1 MDNKQIAV
9 LVAHRTLA
17 LLDEKKAR
25 LYPERTS
32 FYVWMRDDRAV
43 VIFDTNMIDIGKV
56 NADFA
61 HRLSTRLQGRRVVR
75 TNSRGL
81 YLQVGYEIPPA
92 LVELTSAP
100 LDLSKQPTPYHLP
113 IGTSRTG
120 QDIWIDLQEGDS
132 FLVAGARGMGKS
144 GLIHSFVQALR
155 HGGMVEVYGYDGKRG
170 VEFGRYADAPNFT
183 LVTRLVDTLKELKTR
198 AIERR
203 KTLLASGCPNVIEFN
218 KAQAENTMMPI
229 AVIIDEAALTS
240 DEEKA
245 LLVEMVE
252 RERDT
257 GFYPIIATNRPEASA
272 LLMKSNLVTRI
283 SFAVPSWNASQM
295 ALGMNGAEALDK
307 VQGRGLIVF
316 KARVTEF
323 QSFRVT
329 YPSPSEETVRMMLE
343 QEDQQAETVP
353 TATTSAEIIKMAEAI
368 RERWTP
374 KTSKTKTATL
384 LGFPQYG
391 GSYRTKTDMV
401 IEYLTTTTTTEQ
413 PNIVG
418 FAPEMA

>member
-1 MDNKQIAV
+1 MDNRN
-9 LVAHRTLA
+9 LSLMVAARTLK
-17 LLDEKKAR
+17 LLDERKAR

-32 FYVWMRDDRAV
+32 FYVWTREDRAV
-43 VIFDTNMIDIGKV
+43 VIFDTNMIDIGKI

-100 LDLSKQPTPYHLP
+100 LDLNNQPTPYHLP

-144 GLIHSFVQALR
+144 GEIHAFVQALQN
-155 HGGMVEVYGYDGKRG
+155 GGKVEVYGYDGKRG

-183 LVTRLVDTLKELKTR
+183 LVTRLADTLKELKTR
-198 AIERR
+198 AIDRR
-203 KTLLASGCPNVIEFN
+203 KTLLASGYPNVIEFN
-218 KAQAENTMMPI
+218 KAQPENAMMPI

-295 ALGMNGAEALDK
+295 ALGMNGAESLDK
-307 VQGRGLIVF
+307 VQGRGLLVF
-316 KARVTEF
+316 KARVMEF

-329 YPSPSEETVRMMLE
+329 YPAPSPAAVEKMLW

-353 TATTSAEIIKMAEAI
+353 TATTSAEIIKMADAI
-368 RERWTP
+368 RARWTL

-391 GSYRTKTDMV
+391 GSYRTKTDLV
-401 IEYLTTTTTTEQ
+401 IEYLTSTTTTEE

>member
-1 MDNKQIAV
+1 MDNRQLAQ
-9 LVAHRTLA
+9 LVANRTLA
-17 LLDEKKAR
+17 LLDERKAR

-32 FYVWMRDDRAV
+32 FYVWTREDRAV

-92 LVELTSAP
+92 LVELNSAP
-100 LDLSKQPTPYHLP
+100 LDLSNQPTPYHLP

-120 QDIWIDLQEGDS
+120 QDIWINLQEGDS
-132 FLVAGARGMGKS
+132 FLIAGARGMGKS
-144 GLIHSFVQALR
+144 GLIQSFVQALT
-155 HGGMVEVYGYDGKRG
+155 HGGMVDVYGYDGKRG

-183 LVTRLVDTLKELKTR
+183 LVSRLAETLTQLKVQ
-198 AIERR
+198 ASERR
-203 KTLLASGCPNVIEFN
+203 KILLASGYPNVIEFN
-218 KAQAENTMMPI
+218 RDTKEEFALKPI

-240 DEEKA
+240 DDEKA

-307 VQGRGLIVF
+307 VQGRGLLVF
-316 KARVTEF
+316 KARVMEF

-329 YPSPSEETVRMMLE
+329 YPTPSPAAVEKML

-353 TATTSAEIIKMAEAI
+353 TATTGNEIIKMAEAI
-368 RERWTP
+368 RNRWTL

-391 GSYRTKTDMV
+391 GSYRTKTDLV
-401 IEYLTTTTTTEQ
+401 IEYLTSTTTTEEPQ
-413 PNIVG
+413 MG
-418 FAPEMA
+418 SFAPEMA

>member
-1 MDNKQIAV
+1 M
-9 LVAHRTLA
+9 
-17 LLDEKKAR
+17 
-25 LYPERTS
+25 
-32 FYVWMRDDRAV
+32 
-43 VIFDTNMIDIGKV
+43 
-56 NADFA
+56 
-61 HRLSTRLQGRRVVR
+61 
-75 TNSRGL
+75 
-81 YLQVGYEIPPA
+81 
-92 LVELTSAP
+92 P

-113 IGTSRTG
+113 IGTSHTG

-218 KAQAENTMMPI
+218 KTQPQNTMMPI
-229 AVIIDEAALTS
+229 AIIIDEAALTS

-257 GFYPIIATNRPEASA
+257 GFHPIIATNRPEASA

-295 ALGMNGAEALDK
+295 ALGMNGAESLDK
-307 VQGRGLIVF
+307 VQGRGLLVF
-316 KARVTEF
+316 KARVMEF

-329 YPSPSEETVRMMLE
+329 YPAPSPAAVEKMLLQEE
-343 QEDQQAETVP
+343 QQAETVP
-353 TATTSAEIIKMAEAI
+353 TPTDETARILELDAQGKKPSAIIREIWNITGGGKYAEKSDLVKAVLAKKITSSSTTTSKMPENGLLEA
-368 RERWTP
+368 
-374 KTSKTKTATL
+374 
-384 LGFPQYG
+384 
-391 GSYRTKTDMV
+391 V
-401 IEYLTTTTTTEQ
+401 
-413 PNIVG
+413 
-418 FAPEMA
+418 

>member
-1 MDNKQIAV
+1 MDNRN
-9 LVAHRTLA
+9 LSLMVAARTLT
-17 LLDEKKAR
+17 LLDERKAR

-32 FYVWMRDDRAV
+32 FYVWTREDRAV
-43 VIFDTNMIDIGKV
+43 VIFDTNMIDIGKI

-92 LVELTSAP
+92 LVELNSMP

-113 IGTSRTG
+113 IGTSHTG

-218 KAQAENTMMPI
+218 KAQSENAMMPI
-229 AVIIDEAALTS
+229 AIIIDEAALTS

-257 GFYPIIATNRPEASA
+257 GFHPIIATNRPEASA

-307 VQGRGLIVF
+307 VQGRGLLVF
-316 KARVTEF
+316 KARVMEF

-329 YPSPSEETVRMMLE
+329 YPTPSPAAVEKMLLQDE
-343 QEDQQAETVP
+343 QQAETVP
-353 TATTSAEIIKMAEAI
+353 TVVDKTARILELDAQGKSMTQIMKAVWGSNGGGRYDERAEIIRSVLAK
-368 RERWTP
+368 
-374 KTSKTKTATL
+374 KGSSSSTST
-384 LGFPQYG
+384 
-391 GSYRTKTDMV
+391 
-401 IEYLTTTTTTEQ
+401 
-413 PNIVG
+413 
-418 FAPEMA
+418 PEMPQNGLLEAV

>member
-1 MDNKQIAV
+1 VDNKQIAV

-17 LLDEKKAR
+17 LLDERKAR

-92 LVELTSAP
+92 LVELTSVP
-100 LDLSKQPTPYHLP
+100 LDLSKQPTPYHMP

-132 FLVAGARGMGKS
+132 FLLAGSRGMGKS
-144 GLIHSFVQALR
+144 GLIHSFVQALN
-155 HGGMVEVYGYDGKRG
+155 HGGKVKIYGYDGKCG

-183 LVTRLVDTLKELKTR
+183 LVSRLAETLTELKGQ

-203 KTLLASGCPNVIEFN
+203 KTLLASGYPNVIEFN
-218 KAQAENTMMPI
+218 KAQAPESAMMPI

-329 YPSPSEETVRMMLE
+329 YPAPSEEAVQKMMR
-343 QEDQQAETVP
+343 EDQQAETVP
-353 TATTSAEIIKMAEAI
+353 TAVNETARILELAAQGKKPSVIIREIWGITGGGKYAEKSDLVKTVLAKNVTSSSTSTPEMPQNGLLEAI
-368 RERWTP
+368 
-374 KTSKTKTATL
+374 
-384 LGFPQYG
+384 
-391 GSYRTKTDMV
+391 
-401 IEYLTTTTTTEQ
+401 
-413 PNIVG
+413 
-418 FAPEMA
+418 